1 MADKW
6 QFEYHKNDIAE
17 QPGAVVM
24 FVTSHWTKCSDAVFK
39 WFLLLN
45 RNPFGFSEAFIRW
58 VALQ

>member
-24 FVTSHWTKCSDAVFK
+24 FVTSHWTKCSDAVS
-39 WFLLLN
+39 N
-45 RNPFGFSEAFIRW
+45 G
-58 VALQ
+58 ALC